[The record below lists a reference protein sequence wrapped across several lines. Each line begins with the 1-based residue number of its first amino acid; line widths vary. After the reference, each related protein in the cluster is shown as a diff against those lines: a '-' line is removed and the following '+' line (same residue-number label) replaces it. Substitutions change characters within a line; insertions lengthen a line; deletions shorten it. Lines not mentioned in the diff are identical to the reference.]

1 MVIDISRCEAGGQWL
16 TFLGIV
22 ISTLPPSG
30 YGKDSHVKRK
40 GRLFSEKTAL
50 SPDMENHKAHSS
62 NLGRRVFN
70 FQAGREMEIVEVQFF
85 ILVFFKRTGS
95 RVRPFKLKVF

>member
-1 MVIDISRCEAGGQWL
+1 MHISRCEAGGQWL

-40 GRLFSEKTAL
+40 GRLFREKTAL

-70 FQAGREMEIVEVQFF
+70 FQAGREREIAEVQFF

-95 RVRPFKLKVF
+95 RV